1 MPFEG
6 SLSLSVWTV
15 MFMTVLI
22 LIKMNLLSCWGII
35 IYHGPLLI
43 FMYILGLR
51 HYLFLVRITSQ
62 FWYLDFDCTVLK
74 IA

>member
-22 LIKMNLLSCWGII
+22 LIKMNLLSHWGII
-35 IYHGPLLI
+35 ISHGPLLI
-43 FMYILGLR
+43 YMYIFGL
-51 HYLFLVRITSQ
+51 
-62 FWYLDFDCTVLK
+62 
-74 IA
+74 